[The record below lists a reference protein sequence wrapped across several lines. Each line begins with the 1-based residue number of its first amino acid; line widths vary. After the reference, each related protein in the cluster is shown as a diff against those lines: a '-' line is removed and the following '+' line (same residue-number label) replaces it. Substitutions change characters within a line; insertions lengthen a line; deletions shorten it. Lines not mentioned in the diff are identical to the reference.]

1 MSGPINRQ
9 RRVLIGK
16 LLEAWRHEA
25 LAGNAAHSVKDMPVS
40 DAPPRYLPIDYAIT
54 LGGEIGGHSSLLWIR
69 IYQAEI
75 PDLFPQ
81 FRISVRGSAG

>member
-1 MSGPINRQ
+1 M
-9 RRVLIGK
+9 
-16 LLEAWRHEA
+16 
-25 LAGNAAHSVKDMPVS
+25 
-40 DAPPRYLPIDYAIT
+40 PIDYAIT